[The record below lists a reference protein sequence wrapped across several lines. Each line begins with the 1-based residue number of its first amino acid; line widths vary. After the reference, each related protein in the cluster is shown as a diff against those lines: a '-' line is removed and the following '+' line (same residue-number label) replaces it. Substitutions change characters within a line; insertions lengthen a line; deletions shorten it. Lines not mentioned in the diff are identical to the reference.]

1 MMSCLL
7 LDSVEVLLSMT
18 ISGTDSGI
26 IATDSGTVSGVSL
39 TSMKGID
46 SSTEASCFSSTTA
59 SITDGTSLTSSI
71 TASATSSS
79 ASTSK
84 NSSSPLETEIVS
96 RNSSSTKL
104 LSDCSCSS
112 GTGVIIGGVSI
123 RNSSFSSSRP
133 LSKKGPSTTGSGLAL
148 TCTCSTFG
156 TSVLAGSTS
165 TAVLCDSIHRR
176 NCSYF

>member
-1 MMSCLL
+1 
-7 LDSVEVLLSMT
+7 MT

-46 SSTEASCFSSTTA
+46 SSREASCFSSTTV
-59 SITDGTSLTSSI
+59 SITEGISLTSST

-133 LSKKGPSTTGSGLAL
+133 LSKKRTLNDRFR
-148 TCTCSTFG
+148 TCADLHLLNLRNFRTRRIN
-156 TSVLAGSTS
+156 L
-165 TAVLCDSIHRR
+165 HRR
-176 NCSYF
+176 LLRLHPP